1 MKPQS
6 HAVFLPVIT
15 SFFLSLAV
23 VSAQAPTAP
32 AVTTLQVVG
41 HPGTAPVIQH
51 NGKNYVEIDSLS
63 RLIGGTMLHQ
73 SNRIIMTLPT
83 PRPAQAS
90 STQGVTP
97 PPAPPSE
104 PKPGL
109 SVDFIRSGIEAMTAI
124 REWRAAIATSIQ
136 RGTPV
141 TEDWVAGFRRE
152 ADRQRLH
159 ALASATTDDDR
170 RAAVYIQ
177 NVFNNMQ
184 QLSQFYIDRRRDLR
198 YTRRDALDNDPLDQ
212 RILACSHGLASL
224 VASGHFQDIPSCR

>member
-1 MKPQS
+1 MKPHS
-6 HAVFLPVIT
+6 SAVFLPLIT
-15 SFFLSLAV
+15 SFLLLPALG
-23 VSAQAPTAP
+23 SAQAPTAP
-32 AVTTLQVVG
+32 PVDTLQVVG

-51 NGKNYVEIDSLS
+51 DGKSFVEVNSLT
-63 RLIGGTMLHQ
+63 RLIGGTTLLQ
-73 SNRIIMTLPT
+73 SNRIIMTLPA
-83 PRPAQAS
+83 PRLAQESPAQAA
-90 STQGVTP
+90 TP

-109 SVDFIRSGIEAMTAI
+109 SVDFVRSGIEAMTAI
-124 REWRAAIATSIQ
+124 REWRAAIANSIQ

-159 ALASATTDDDR
+159 ALATANTDDDR
-170 RAAVYIQ
+170 RASVYLQ

-198 YTRRDALDNDPLDQ
+198 YTRRDSLDNDPLDQ

-224 VASGHFQDIPSCR
+224 VASGHFEVIPSCQ